1 MTKEEAIKDAKK
13 NAELNKL
20 DNVEF
25 YVGKAEEV
33 VPKMY
38 KQGKRA
44 NVVVVDPPR

>member
-1 MTKEEAIKDAKK
+1 MLKI
-13 NAELNKL
+13 NNM

-38 KQGKRA
+38 KEGKRA
-44 NVVVVDPPR
+44 NVVVVDPPRKGCDEKY